1 MKKYIYNIL
10 VMCVAWLAFASCS
23 DVTIPDS
30 VSAPK
35 ASDLNYT
42 VEGRDVT
49 LNWTLPNDENKSGV
63 DIYRNNTLLES
74 LGLVNT
80 ALFEL
85 QPAKTNLLYT
95 VKVKY
100 ADGRV
105 SEGNSVN
112 VYIDA
117 EPAKVAM
124 LIAANS
130 ESELE
135 DDDEIAAL
143 NWFKQTYGDKGVVLT
158 PNDVKNMNKID
169 RANYSMI
176 WIQIDRVGIGKGV
189 DHLPSCITDA
199 DVLAKLKAYSKAGG
213 NLFLTKHA
221 TQLMTAIDRID
232 AKFAPGIFGDGAGGE
247 GNDIWTTNAVIGSN
261 QNPSYDHRSHAIF
274 AGLEVL
280 PKDDPVDRYDH
291 ESYPLEGPGFREDHN
306 CMWDLNAYG
315 LPDLLPSADNIVD
328 AFQKLTNSTVLATW
342 GHVTDYC
349 CAGIVEFNP
358 TEEFKGKTLCIG
370 LSAYEFHQNSGTN
383 QYQANTEKL
392 TKNCIDYLAQ

>member
-10 VMCVAWLAFASCS
+10 VLCVACLAFASCS
-23 DVTIPDS
+23 DVTIPEG
-30 VSAPK
+30 VNAPK
-35 ASDLNYT
+35 
-42 VEGRDVT
+42 VEGLSYQVNSRDVT
-49 LNWTLPNDENKSGV
+49 LNWTLPSDENKSGV
-63 DIYRNNTLLES
+63 DIYRNNSLLES

-80 ALFEL
+80 ATFEL

-112 VYIDA
+112 VYLDA

-130 ESELE
+130 ESELQ
-135 DDDEIAAL
+135 DDDEIAAV
-143 NWFKQTYGDKGVVLT
+143 NWFKQTYGDNGVVLT
-158 PNDVKNMNKID
+158 PNDVKQMNKID
-169 RANYSMI
+169 RAKYSMI
-176 WIQIDRVGIGKGV
+176 WIQIDRIGIGRGV
-189 DHLPSCITDA
+189 NNLPSCITDA
-199 DVLAKLKAYSKAGG
+199 DVLAKLKTFSQAGG

-221 TQLMTAIDRID
+221 TQLIAAIDRVES
-232 AKFAPGIFGDGAGGE
+232 KFAPGLFGDGAGGE
-247 GNDIWTTNAVIGSN
+247 GSDIWTTNAVIGSS
-261 QNPSYDHRSHAIF
+261 QNPSYDHRSHAAF

-315 LPDLLPSADNIVD
+315 LPELAPSAANVVD
-328 AFQKLTNSTVLATW
+328 AWQQITNSTVLATW

-358 TEEFKGKTLCIG
+358 TETYKGKTLCIG
-370 LSAYEFHQNSGTN
+370 LSAYEFNQNSGTN
-383 QYQANTEKL
+383 QYQSNIEKL